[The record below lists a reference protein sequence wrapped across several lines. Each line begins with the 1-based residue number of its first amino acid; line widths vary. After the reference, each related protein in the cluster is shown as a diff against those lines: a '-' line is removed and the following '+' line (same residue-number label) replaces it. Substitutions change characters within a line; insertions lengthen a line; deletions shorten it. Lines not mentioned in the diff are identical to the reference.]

1 MTSTKPWDTKLRPY
15 QEQVR
20 DQVMH
25 LVQPEYRSRLH
36 TMLTKAQVAELEA
49 YAKGKGLQVVWINE
63 QNANDPDLLTDD
75 FVPFQYRPDFIEPY
89 SMRQPI
95 ELLPVGRMMGLYHLV
110 QQALHR
116 YDKHLQDLVTMAQA
130 QVATWEVAGVT
141 MTFPNVPTKKSYQHH
156 PAFILDLDNLN
167 MEHPWPNNPGRG
179 YTPPGSG
186 GRKD

>member
-1 MTSTKPWDTKLRPY
+1 MTSTKPWDNKLHPH

-20 DQVMH
+20 DHVMH
-25 LVQPEYRSRLH
+25 LAQPVYRSRLH
-36 TMLTKAQVAELEA
+36 TMMTKAQVAELEA
-49 YAKGKGLQVVWINE
+49 YANGKGLQVVWINE

-116 YDKHLQDLVTMAQA
+116 YDKHLQDLITMAQ
-130 QVATWEVAGVT
+130 VVTWEVAGVT
-141 MTFPNVPTKKSYQHH
+141 MTFPNVPAKKSYSHH
-156 PAFILDLDNLN
+156 PAFILDLDDLN
-167 MEHPWPNNPGRG
+167 TEQPWMNNPGSNFGPRG
-179 YTPPGSG
+179 
-186 GRKD
+186 KD